1 MSKAKALLLGI
12 LCVASAVAFA
22 VAKDMTGILAFSAG
36 AVLFLGIWFSKYQR
50 DRRIIAHARRLK
62 AKAAQTSRHTH

>member
-22 VAKDMTGILAFSAG
+22 VANDTTGILAFSAG
-36 AVLFLGIWFSKYQR
+36 AVLFLGIWFFKYHR
-50 DRRIIAHARRLK
+50 DRSIIVHARRLK
-62 AKAAQTSRHTH
+62 AKAAQTSAHTH